1 MDPLSIA
8 TAVVTFV
15 EVAGSVGKGIRL
27 LRSVARSDV
36 EFCDLVNELEM
47 LHSFMEQV
55 VQTASDLSKS
65 GTGAPAT
72 SLQRLE
78 QLLFELSRTAEQ
90 LDVLAEDLMAASR
103 PNKKGTKKVPVIQW
117 QRHKGRALALRAQCR
132 RSREDICAFLGI
144 LEPSL
149 NAVNHARM
157 MIRIEALSSSTTE
170 SIKQTTEDATRHVL
184 GRIDNFEATIRSAIQ
199 ATSTP
204 FHGRPPSGGTA
215 RGQPSPRRHERPVDR
230 EGSNLT
236 SVHAILEQRCPAG
249 CGCQCHILSQL
260 NTPTWL
266 RYAIGGCLLRYN
278 AIPIFDRRPCNAA
291 QCLAGPERSMRIT
304 VNFPRWLLR
313 RAIQYTASWDPIDTG
328 ARISLSIPRVVS
340 PSGALWA
347 INYGNIEWFRLAFQE
362 KRYLPTDVGESD
374 GEPLLS
380 LLLRRGMPV
389 FEVLSPLIT
398 ERALA
403 VCDADGCSVADIAQG
418 CLWESKDHLPRTA
431 NILKSLLKLGADH
444 LTYSPSPIR
453 DSILGNSSI
462 SLKQALVMNPGSL
475 NSLDNHGY
483 SPLHWAVYRTDAA
496 ATLLL
501 LQNGADPN
509 LTERRRRE
517 TALHLACESRFPA
530 GASLLLQHG
539 ANVNAKDK
547 EDRPPLSASLHCP
560 DMVRL
565 LLRHGADPGP
575 AKGRRATIWSPVH
588 HLSDYPTWPATK
600 ALSTVLS
607 SLVDAGASLESRDIR
622 GNTPLLYAALRG
634 KPGVV
639 KALAK
644 CGARIDAINDY
655 GHTILAMTAK
665 YASSPSQIQFLRDC
679 IDLQLDPDA
688 RGMAGMSLLDI
699 IHDRISRAAYLDN
712 TFAQRPLSHRGI
724 WLLSALVVELR
735 ERNWANG
742 RFLETRD
749 QLHRDGSHRELK
761 MWIGREYLRMQYQP
775 GFADQTW
782 DKLAYPGYWY
792 CFQDYLLDRRVF
804 LYEAIAIEGTVFH
817 SLFGDEQV
825 GGDERVE
832 GASDSDGE
840 DEFFDAMDVH

>member
-1 MDPLSIA
+1 MEPLSIA

-65 GTGAPAT
+65 ETGAPAT

-103 PNKKGTKKVPVIQW
+103 PNKKGAKKVPVIQW

-215 RGQPSPRRHERPVDR
+215 RGQPSPRRHKRPVDR

-328 ARISLSIPRVVS
+328 ARTSLSIPRVVS

-347 INYGNIEWFRLAFQE
+347 INDKNIEWLRLAFQE
-362 KRYLPTDVGESD
+362 KRYLPTDVNESN

-380 LLLRRGMPV
+380 LFLRTCMPAL
-389 FEVLSPLIT
+389 EVLSTFFT

-403 VCDADGCSVADIAQG
+403 VCDADGRSVADLAQQ
-418 CLWESKDHLPRTA
+418 CLWDPKDHLPRTA

-453 DSILGNSSI
+453 DCILGNSGI

-483 SPLHWAVYRTDAA
+483 SPLHWAVCRSDTA

-509 LTERRRRE
+509 LTERRRRQ
-517 TALHLACESRFPA
+517 TTLHTACENGFLA

-539 ANVNAKDK
+539 ANINAKDK
-547 EDRPPLSASLHCP
+547 EGRSPLNASLHCP

-565 LLRHGADPGP
+565 LLQHGADPGP
-575 AKGRRATIWSPVH
+575 AKERRATIWSPVH
-588 HLSDYPTWPATK
+588 HLSDYLRQPATK
-600 ALSTVLS
+600 ALLTVLG
-607 SLVDAGASLESRDIR
+607 SLIDAGANLESRDSL
-622 GNTPLLYAALRG
+622 GNTPFLRAAFWGRQD
-634 KPGVV
+634 VV

-644 CGARIDAINDY
+644 CGARIDATNDY
-655 GHTILAMTAK
+655 GHTILTIIAQHAC
-665 YASSPSQIQFLRDC
+665 SSSEIQFLRDRV
-679 IDLQLDPDA
+679 DLQLDPDA
-688 RGMAGMSLLDI
+688 RDMAGMSLL
-699 IHDRISRAAYLDN
+699 IHIHGRISFATCLAD
-712 TFAQRPLSHRGI
+712 TFARRPLSHRGV

-749 QLHRDGSHRELK
+749 QLDRDGSHRDLK
-761 MWIGREYLRMQYQP
+761 EWIGREYLRMQYQP

-782 DKLAYPGYWY
+782 DKLAYPKSWY
-792 CFQDYLLDRRVF
+792 YYQDYPLDRRV
-804 LYEAIAIEGTVFH
+804 LWYEAAASEGTVFR
-817 SLFGDEQV
+817 SLFGEGQA

-832 GASDSDGE
+832 GASDSEGE
-840 DEFFDAMDVH
+840 DEFFDAMDVY

>member
-328 ARISLSIPRVVS
+328 ARTSLSIPRVVS
-340 PSGALWA
+340 TSSAVLA
-347 INYGNIEWFRLAFQE
+347 INYENIEWLRLAFQE
-362 KRYLPTDVGESD
+362 KRYLPTDVDEFD

-380 LLLRRGMPV
+380 LMLRRCVLV

-403 VCDADGCSVADIAQG
+403 VCDADGRSVADLAQE
-418 CLWESKDHLPRTA
+418 CLWASKYRLPSTA

-453 DSILGNSSI
+453 DSILGNSGI
-462 SLKQALVMNPGSL
+462 SVKQALVMNPGSL
-475 NSLDNHGY
+475 NSLDNHGC
-483 SPLHWAVYRTDAA
+483 SPLHWAVHRFDTA

-509 LTERRRRE
+509 LTERSE
-517 TALHLACESRFPA
+517 GKTTLHIACHKGFLA

-539 ANVNAKDK
+539 ANINAKDK
-547 EDRPPLSASLHCP
+547 EGRSPLSASLHCP

-588 HLSDYPTWPATK
+588 HLSDYPRLLATK

-607 SLVDAGASLESRDIR
+607 SLVDAGANLESRASL

-634 KPGVV
+634 KLGVV

-749 QLHRDGSHRELK
+749 QLPRDGSHRELK

-782 DKLAYPGYWY
+782 DKLAYPKSWY
-792 CFQDYLLDRRVF
+792 YYQDYPLDRRV
-804 LYEAIAIEGTVFH
+804 LWYEAAASEGTVFR
-817 SLFGDEQV
+817 SLFGEGQA

-832 GASDSDGE
+832 GASDSEGE